1 MDVAGSSK
9 IVDQVDN
16 LLSVWRK
23 PPELAEKEPDK
34 PSSMLLLF
42 KQRDAGK
49 PQYMKVSLWLDLPS
63 LQFRTSHKLYRPQR
77 YVEFDGAPVYAAQ
90 PEPEAIDDEIPEEDR
105 F

>member
-1 MDVAGSSK
+1 MKVGFIGLGLMGASMALNLRKAGHEL
-9 IVDQVDN
+9 IVHDI
-16 LLSVWRK
+16 K
-23 PPELAEKEPDK
+23 
-34 PSSMLLLF
+34 
-42 KQRDAGK
+42 RDAGK

-77 YVEFDGAPVYAAQ
+77 YVEFDGAPVYAVQ